1 MIRRS
6 DTDQSG
12 IILLELLLQISFEH
26 EGIKPDTVD
35 LETCSEPRV
44 MQLITRMVENIAF
57 GVQCKLYSVNCTLLT
72 VHTVHRSAE

>member
-35 LETCSEPRV
+35 LETCSEPRA
-44 MQLITRMVENIAF
+44 MQLIIRMVKNIAF
-57 GVQCKLYSVNCTLLT
+57 SVQCKLYSVDRTFCT
-72 VHTVHRSAE
+72 